1 MIATK
6 VGGPMDTMGERLVW
20 ARKKAGYVSARAA
33 ALDNGWVEVTYRSH
47 ETGGRAFDLDTAARY
62 GRIFKVEPIWLLH
75 GVGLPAGRR
84 GVPIVGLAGAGPQG
98 TVAFAESD
106 GELGDA
112 PSAPNATHRTVA
124 VEVRGDSMH
133 GTAEDGWLI
142 YYDDRRDPP
151 DESLLAQ
158 LCVVA
163 LADGRVLVKWL
174 HAGRGPGLFHLESAN
189 APTMR
194 DVAVEW
200 AARVTA
206 IIPRPPPRRGGR
218 RG

>member
-1 MIATK
+1 
-6 VGGPMDTMGERLVW
+6 MDTMGERLVW

-47 ETGGRAFDLDTAARY
+47 ETGGRAFDLDAATRY
-62 GRIFKVEPIWLLH
+62 SRIFKVEPLWLLH
-75 GVGLPAGRR
+75 GVGQPLSRR

-112 PSAPNATHRTVA
+112 PAAPNASHRTVA

-158 LCVVA
+158 LCVVG

-174 HAGRGPGLFHLESAN
+174 HAGSAPGLYDLESAA
-189 APTMR
+189 APALR

-206 IIPRPPPRRGGR
+206 IIPRPSPKRVGR

>member
-1 MIATK
+1 
-6 VGGPMDTMGERLVW
+6 MDTMGERLVW

-47 ETGGRAFDLDTAARY
+47 ETGGRAYDLDAATRY
-62 GRIFKVEPIWLLH
+62 SRIFKVEPLWLLH
-75 GVGLPAGRR
+75 GVGQPVSRR
-84 GVPIVGLAGAGPQG
+84 GVPIVGLAGAGPAG

-106 GELGDA
+106 GELGEA
-112 PSAPNATHRTVA
+112 PAAPNATHRTVA

-158 LCVVA
+158 LCVVG
-163 LADGRVLVKWL
+163 LTDGRVLVKWL
-174 HAGRGPGLFHLESAN
+174 HAGTAAGLYDLESAA
-189 APTMR
+189 APALR

-206 IIPRPPPRRGGR
+206 IIPRPSAKRVGR

>member
-1 MIATK
+1 
-6 VGGPMDTMGERLVW
+6 MGERLVW

-47 ETGGRAFDLDTAARY
+47 ETGGRAFDLDAATRY
-62 GRIFKVEPIWLLH
+62 SRIFKVEPLWLLH
-75 GVGLPAGRR
+75 GVGRAVSRK
-84 GVPIVGLAGAGPQG
+84 GVPIVGLAGAGPAG
-98 TVAFAESD
+98 TVAFAEND
-106 GELGDA
+106 GELGEA
-112 PSAPNATHRTVA
+112 PLAPNATHRTVA

-158 LCVVA
+158 LCVVG

-174 HAGRGPGLFHLESAN
+174 RSGRSRGLFDLESN
-189 APTMR
+189 SAPPLR
-194 DVAVEW
+194 DAAVEW

-206 IIPRPPPRRGGR
+206 IVPRPPPPRQRRR
-218 RG
+218 